1 MGFSISK
8 AVKSVTKAFNPKTY
22 YDGAVNLLDQTKY
35 GSDYALGYN
44 VASSQ
49 QQSPWTA
56 VVQGAVGLG
65 QDMLSGWWNT
75 TQQQK
80 LNDKAYAQNV
90 ALWNLQNQYNDP
102 SAQMQRLAKAGLNPN
117 LVYGGGNVT
126 GNTTSNYPTYE
137 PVKYS
142 GVGSFLNRNQQK
154 QIAMA
159 QLDLGMKEFQQR
171 VTNQSINNGIALEK
185 LELYRKINQA
195 MLKQYGENTRGKKLL
210 NDFIETPLEFKKN
223 ENGEYDFNGQQL
235 GMLLKVFLGAMH

>member
-8 AVKSVTKAFNPKTY
+8 AIKSVTSAFNPKTY
-22 YDGAVNLLDQTKY
+22 YDEPVNLLDQTKY
-35 GSDYALGYN
+35 GSDYSIGMSALGAN
-44 VASSQ
+44 
-49 QQSPWTA
+49 SPWTS

-65 QDMLSGWWNT
+65 QDILSGWWNT
-75 TQQQK
+75 NQQQK

-90 ALWNLQNQYNDP
+90 ALWNMQNAYNDP
-102 SAQMQRLAKAGLNPN
+102 SAQMQRLQNAGLNPN

-142 GVGSFLNRNQQK
+142 GVGSFLTRNQQK

-171 VTNQSINNGIALEK
+171 VMNQSINNGIALEK
-185 LELYRKINQA
+185 LELYRKINDA
-195 MLKQYGENTRGKKLL
+195 MLKNYHETTRSKKMMNDFFANPMENFDTAGGYNGILKLL
-210 NDFIETPLEFKKN
+210 QVL
-223 ENGEYDFNGQQL
+223 
-235 GMLLKVFLGAMH
+235 MH

>member
-8 AVKSVTKAFNPKTY
+8 AVKSVTSAFNPKTS
-22 YDGAVNLLDQTKY
+22 YDKAVNLLDQTKY
-35 GSDYALGYN
+35 GADYGIGMSALG
-44 VASSQ
+44 A
-49 QQSPWTA
+49 QSPWSSI
-56 VVQGAVGLG
+56 VSGAVGLG
-65 QDMLSGWWNT
+65 QDVLTGWFNT
-75 TQQQK
+75 NQQTK
-80 LNDKAYAQNV
+80 LNKNAFEQN
-90 ALWNLQNQYNDP
+90 LQMWNLQNAYNDP
-102 SAQMQRLAKAGLNPN
+102 SAQMQRLANAGLNPN

-142 GVGSFLNRNQQK
+142 GIGSFLTRNQQK

-195 MLKQYGENTRGKKLL
+195 MLKQYGETTRGKKLM
-210 NDFIETPLEFKKN
+210 NDFFAQPLDIRDD
-223 ENGEYDFNGQQL
+223 NGDININSQQL
-235 GMLLKVFLGAMH
+235 GMLLKIFLGGFR